1 MSITENLKQ
10 LKNTLPKD
18 VILVAVSK
26 FKPIADLQVAY
37 QAGQRVFGESKIQE
51 MTQKQEA
58 LPKDIQWHMIGHVQ
72 RNKVKYMAPYVSLIH
87 GVDSLRLLEEID
99 KQALKNNR
107 VIDCLLQVHIAQEE
121 TKFGFNPQEI
131 FDLIT
136 NPSFSNLKN
145 IKIKGLMG
153 MASFTSDETQIK
165 KEFQLLKHCYDRL
178 KTKEHPLLSIEFLS
192 MGMSDDYPIA
202 LACGS
207 NMIRVGS
214 KIFGNRG

>member
-99 KQALKNNR
+99 KQAFKNQR
-107 VIDCLLQVHIAQEE
+107 IIDCLLQVHIAQEE

>member
-72 RNKVKYMAPYVSLIH
+72 RNKVKYMAPYVNLIH

-99 KQALKNNR
+99 KQAFKNQR
-107 VIDCLLQVHIAQEE
+107 IIDCLLQVHIAQEE

-165 KEFQLLKHCYDRL
+165 KEFQLLKHCYDKL

-202 LACGS
+202 LASGS

>member
-18 VILVAVSK
+18 VILIAVSK

-99 KQALKNNR
+99 KQAFKNQR
-107 VIDCLLQVHIAQEE
+107 IIDCLLQVHIAQEE

-153 MASFTSDETQIK
+153 MAKFY
-165 KEFQLLKHCYDRL
+165 LR
-178 KTKEHPLLSIEFLS
+178 
-192 MGMSDDYPIA
+192 
-202 LACGS
+202 
-207 NMIRVGS
+207 
-214 KIFGNRG
+214 

>member
-165 KEFQLLKHCYDRL
+165 KEFQLLKHCYDKL

>member
-99 KQALKNNR
+99 KQALKNQR
-107 VIDCLLQVHIAQEE
+107 IIDCLLQVHIAQEE

>member
-72 RNKVKYMAPYVSLIH
+72 RNKVKYMAPYVNLIH

-99 KQALKNNR
+99 KQAFKNQR
-107 VIDCLLQVHIAQEE
+107 IIDCLLQVHIAQEE

>member
-99 KQALKNNR
+99 KQAFKNQR
-107 VIDCLLQVHIAQEE
+107 IIDCLLQVHIAQEE

-165 KEFQLLKHCYDRL
+165 KEFQLLKHCYDKL

>member
-18 VILVAVSK
+18 VILIAVSK

-99 KQALKNNR
+99 KQAFKNQR
-107 VIDCLLQVHIAQEE
+107 IIDCLLQVHIAQEE

>member
-87 GVDSLRLLEEID
+87 GVDSLRLLEEIN

>member
-10 LKNTLPKD
+10 LKNTLPND

-99 KQALKNNR
+99 KQAFKNQR
-107 VIDCLLQVHIAQEE
+107 IIDCLLQVHIAQEE

-165 KEFQLLKHCYDRL
+165 KEFQLLKHCYDKL

>member
-51 MTQKQEA
+51 MTQKQEV

-72 RNKVKYMAPYVSLIH
+72 RNKVKYMAPYVNLIH

-99 KQALKNNR
+99 KQAFKNQR
-107 VIDCLLQVHIAQEE
+107 IIDCLLQVHIAQEE

>member
-87 GVDSLRLLEEID
+87 GVDSLHLLEEID
-99 KQALKNNR
+99 KQAFKNQR
-107 VIDCLLQVHIAQEE
+107 IIDCLLQVHIAQEE

>member
-10 LKNTLPKD
+10 LKNTLPND

>member
-99 KQALKNNR
+99 KQAFKNHR
-107 VIDCLLQVHIAQEE
+107 IIDCLLQVHIAQEE

>member
-10 LKNTLPKD
+10 LKNTLPKH

-87 GVDSLRLLEEID
+87 GVDRLRLLEEID

-107 VIDCLLQVHIAQEE
+107 VINCLLQVHIAQEE